1 MPRIQQSYQ
10 SINNLINSPISEV
23 LDIKKAYQKDRPLI
37 QYDRLELT
45 IYTLLFSDI
54 ASQFLF

>member
-10 SINNLINSPISEV
+10 SINNLTNSAISEV
-23 LDIKKAYQKDRPLI
+23 LDIKKAYQKDRSLI

-54 ASQFLF
+54 ALRFLF